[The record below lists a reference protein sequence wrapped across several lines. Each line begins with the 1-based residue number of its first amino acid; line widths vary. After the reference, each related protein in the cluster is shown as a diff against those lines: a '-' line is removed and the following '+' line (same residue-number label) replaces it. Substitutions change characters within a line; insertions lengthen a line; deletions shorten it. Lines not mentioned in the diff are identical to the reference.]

1 MTLGHLGTRF
11 SRTVELSD
19 AGSAYLISQ
28 EAEGCTKATLEA
40 IGYGI
45 QSLSRF
51 LDSIGVGDLRNL
63 GPNEIR
69 QYILH
74 ERRRGLKDRSVQS
87 YLVNIKAFAVWCVR
101 EDYLPS
107 NPFDNVR
114 MPKVERKI
122 IAAFTPAE
130 IKKLLSGTNGKDP
143 LSIRNRALVLDLL
156 DTGLRASELI
166 SLRVGDVDLSTGMV
180 TVTGKGRKQRQ
191 VRLGAQARKAL
202 LRYLRIR
209 GGEEGEP
216 LWIGVRGPL
225 TTDGLH
231 EVLTKLG
238 KRVGVSPCNPHKFR
252 RTFALNC
259 LRNGMDPF
267 SLQILM
273 GHSDMQILRQYLA
286 QTQADIQRA
295 HEKHSPVDRMFDR
308 RTA

>member
-1 MTLGHLGTRF
+1 MKLGRLCTAIPEAV
-11 SRTVELSD
+11 SLPD
-19 AGSAYLISQ
+19 ASTAYLISQ
-28 EAEGCTKATLEA
+28 DAAGCTKATLETTRYA
-40 IGYGI
+40 FL
-45 QSLSRF
+45 SLSRF
-51 LDSIGVGDLRNL
+51 LESIGVDDLRNF
-63 GPNEIR
+63 GPNEVR

-74 ERRRGLKDRSVQS
+74 ARGKGLADRTVQG
-87 YLVNIKAFAVWCVR
+87 YLFRLKAFTNWCVR

-130 IKKLLSGTNGKDP
+130 IKKLLSGTSRKDP

-308 RTA
+308 RNA